1 MTVLQNCINR
11 RSNTNCIW
19 LMRQAG
25 RYLPEF
31 RKIRADN
38 QDFIKLCLNENLS
51 SEITVQP
58 LRRFDIDAAI
68 IFSDILLVPFA
79 LGQSVKFKK
88 DFGPLL
94 GEIDFNKMSKIN
106 EIQFIDKLKPVYNAI
121 KKTKDKVELKNKD
134 LIGFVGAPWTIL
146 IYMLNQKSPKNEDIE
161 FNLKDKKLIEDLL
174 EIIVRFLKI
183 HINNQIESG
192 ATIIQIFDSWAG
204 LLDEKDYEDFVIK
217 PNKKIQED
225 LKKKF
230 PSIPII
236 FFPRNSGYNIFAF
249 IKNIDC
255 DILSLDKE
263 FPKELLNLAKEKKI
277 ILQGNLD
284 PQFLIEG
291 GKKLED
297 EVKKI
302 MIEFSNYDHIFNL
315 SHGILPITPIKNV
328 EKTIEIIRNFN
339 EAKKSY

>member
-1 MTVLQNCINR
+1 MTALLDCINVK
-11 RSNTNCIW
+11 SNTNCIW

-31 RKIRADN
+31 RKIRSEN

-79 LGQSVKFKK
+79 LGQSVKFKNN
-88 DFGPLL
+88 FGPLL
-94 GEIDFNKMSKIN
+94 GDIDFSKMLKIN
-106 EIQFIDKLKPVYNAI
+106 EMQFVNKLKPIYNAI

-161 FNLKDKKLIEDLL
+161 YNLKDKKFIEDLL
-174 EIIVRFLKI
+174 TVIVKFLKI

-204 LLDEKDYEDFVIK
+204 LLNEKDYEKYIYNPTKDLVNFVK
-217 PNKKIQED
+217 SKKTPVIC
-225 LKKKF
+225 F
-230 PSIPII
+230 PK
-236 FFPRNSGYNIFAF
+236 G
-249 IKNIDC
+249 IKNYRNYVNLVKPDVISIDYDVDPKYISESI
-255 DILSLDKE
+255 DITVQGG
-263 FPKELLNLAKEKKI
+263 LNP
-277 ILQGNLD
+277 N
-284 PQFLIEG
+284 FLIG
-291 GKKLED
+291 GKKELKTN
-297 EVKKI
+297 VKRYLDIFKDKP
-302 MIEFSNYDHIFNL
+302 YIFNL
-315 SHGILPITPIKNV
+315 GHGVLPSTDPGMVDYLVKFVKNY
-328 EKTIEIIRNFN
+328 
-339 EAKKSY
+339 S

>member
-1 MTVLQNCINR
+1 MTVLQNCINKK
-11 RSNTNCIW
+11 SNINCIW

-31 RKIRADN
+31 REIRSKN

-106 EIQFIDKLKPVYNAI
+106 EMQFIDKLKPVYNAI
-121 KKTKDKVELKNKD
+121 KKTKDKEELKNKD

-161 FNLKDKKLIEDLL
+161 LNLKDKKFIEDLL

-204 LLDEKDYEDFVIK
+204 LLNKKDYDKYIYNPTKDLVNFVKSKKTPVICFPKGINDYKNYVSLVK
-217 PNKKIQED
+217 PDVISIDYDVDPKKISE
-225 LKKKF
+225 
-230 PSIPII
+230 SI
-236 FFPRNSGYNIFAF
+236 
-249 IKNIDC
+249 
-255 DILSLDKE
+255 DITVQGGLNPNFLIGDKE
-263 FPKELLNLAKEKKI
+263 ELKTN
-277 ILQGNLD
+277 
-284 PQFLIEG
+284 
-291 GKKLED
+291 
-297 EVKKI
+297 VKKYLDI
-302 MIEFSNYDHIFNL
+302 FKDKPYIFNL
-315 SHGILPITPIKNV
+315 GHGVLPNTDPSMVDYLVKFVKNY
-328 EKTIEIIRNFN
+328 
-339 EAKKSY
+339 S

>member
-1 MTVLQNCINR
+1 MTVLLDCINKK
-11 RSNTNCIW
+11 SNINCIW

-31 RKIRADN
+31 RKIRSEN

-94 GEIDFNKMSKIN
+94 GEIDFNKMSKTN

-121 KKTKDKVELKNKD
+121 KKTKNKEELKNKD

-146 IYMLNQKSPKNEDIE
+146 IYMLNQKSPKNEDIKYK
-161 FNLKDKKLIEDLL
+161 LKDEKFIDDLL
-174 EIIVRFLKI
+174 KIIVRFLKV
-183 HINNQIESG
+183 HINNQIENG

-204 LLDEKDYEDFVIK
+204 LLNKKDYEKYIYNPTKDLVSFVKSKNTPVIC
-217 PNKKIQED
+217 
-225 LKKKF
+225 
-230 PSIPII
+230 
-236 FFPRNSGYNIFAF
+236 FPRGISDYESYVNLVKPDVIS
-249 IKNIDC
+249 IDYEV
-255 DILSLDKE
+255 D
-263 FPKELLNLAKEKKI
+263 PKI
-277 ILQGNLD
+277 ISERIDITVQGGLN
-284 PQFLIEG
+284 PNFLINDREEL
-291 GKKLED
+291 KTN
-297 EVKKI
+297 VKKYLDI
-302 MIEFSNYDHIFNL
+302 FKDKPYIFNL
-315 SHGILPITPIKNV
+315 GHGVLPNTDPSMVDYLVKLVKNY
-328 EKTIEIIRNFN
+328 
-339 EAKKSY
+339 S

>member
-1 MTVLQNCINR
+1 MTVLQNCINKK
-11 RSNTNCIW
+11 SNINCIW

-31 RKIRADN
+31 RKIRSEN

-94 GEIDFNKMSKIN
+94 GEIDFNKMSKTN

-121 KKTKDKVELKNKD
+121 KKTKNKEELKNKD

-146 IYMLNQKSPKNEDIE
+146 IYMLNQKSPKNEDIDYK
-161 FNLKDKKLIEDLL
+161 LKDEKFTDDLL
-174 EIIVRFLKI
+174 KIIVRFLKV
-183 HINNQIESG
+183 HINNQIENG

-204 LLDEKDYEDFVIK
+204 LLNKKDYEKYIYNPTKDLVSFVK
-217 PNKKIQED
+217 
-225 LKKKF
+225 
-230 PSIPII
+230 S
-236 FFPRNSGYNIFAF
+236 
-249 IKNIDC
+249 KNTPVIC
-255 DILSLDKE
+255 
-263 FPKELLNLAKEKKI
+263 FPKGISDYESYVNLVKPDVISIDYEVDPKI
-277 ILQGNLD
+277 ISERIDITVQGGLN
-284 PQFLIEG
+284 PNFLISDREEL
-291 GKKLED
+291 KTN
-297 EVKKI
+297 VKKYLDI
-302 MIEFSNYDHIFNL
+302 FKDKPYIFNL
-315 SHGILPITPIKNV
+315 GHGVLPNTDPSMVDYLVKLVKNY
-328 EKTIEIIRNFN
+328 
-339 EAKKSY
+339 S

>member
-1 MTVLQNCINR
+1 
-11 RSNTNCIW
+11 
-19 LMRQAG
+19 MRQAG

-31 RKIRADN
+31 RKIRSEN

-94 GEIDFNKMSKIN
+94 GEIDFNKMSKTN

-121 KKTKDKVELKNKD
+121 KKTKNKEELKNKD

-161 FNLKDKKLIEDLL
+161 YKLRDEKFIDDLL
-174 EIIVRFLKI
+174 KIIVRFLKV
-183 HINNQIESG
+183 HINNQIENG

-204 LLDEKDYEDFVIK
+204 LLNKKDYEKYIYKPTKDLVSFVK
-217 PNKKIQED
+217 
-225 LKKKF
+225 
-230 PSIPII
+230 S
-236 FFPRNSGYNIFAF
+236 
-249 IKNIDC
+249 KNTPVIC
-255 DILSLDKE
+255 
-263 FPKELLNLAKEKKI
+263 FPKGISDYESYVNLVKPDVISIDYDVDPKI
-277 ILQGNLD
+277 ISERIDITVQGGLN
-284 PQFLIEG
+284 PNFLISDREE
-291 GKKLED
+291 LRTN
-297 EVKKI
+297 VKKYLDI
-302 MIEFSNYDHIFNL
+302 FKDKPYIFNL
-315 SHGILPITPIKNV
+315 GHGVLPNTDPSMVDYLVKLVKNY
-328 EKTIEIIRNFN
+328 
-339 EAKKSY
+339 S

>member
-1 MTVLQNCINR
+1 MTVLLDCINKK
-11 RSNTNCIW
+11 SNINCIW

-31 RKIRADN
+31 RKIRSDN

-94 GEIDFNKMSKIN
+94 GEIDFNKMSKTN

-121 KKTKDKVELKNKD
+121 KKTKNKEELKNKD

-146 IYMLNQKSPKNEDIE
+146 IYMLNQKSPKNLDIE
-161 FNLKDKKLIEDLL
+161 YKLKDEKFINDLL
-174 EIIVRFLKI
+174 KIIVRFLKV
-183 HINNQIESG
+183 HINNQIENG

-204 LLDEKDYEDFVIK
+204 LLNKKDYEKYIYNPTKDLVSFVK
-217 PNKKIQED
+217 
-225 LKKKF
+225 
-230 PSIPII
+230 S
-236 FFPRNSGYNIFAF
+236 
-249 IKNIDC
+249 KNTPVIC
-255 DILSLDKE
+255 
-263 FPKELLNLAKEKKI
+263 FPKGISDYESYVNLVKPDVISIDYDVDPKI
-277 ILQGNLD
+277 ISERIDIAVQGGLN
-284 PQFLIEG
+284 PNFLISDREEL
-291 GKKLED
+291 KTN
-297 EVKKI
+297 VKKYLDI
-302 MIEFSNYDHIFNL
+302 FKDKPYIFNL
-315 SHGILPITPIKNV
+315 GHGVLPNTDPSMVDYLVKLVKNY
-328 EKTIEIIRNFN
+328 
-339 EAKKSY
+339 S

>member
-1 MTVLQNCINR
+1 MTVLQNCINKK
-11 RSNTNCIW
+11 SKVNCIW

-31 RKIRADN
+31 REIRSKN
-38 QDFIKLCLNENLS
+38 QDFIKLCLDENLS

-58 LRRFDIDAAI
+58 LRRFSIDAAI

-94 GEIDFNKMSKIN
+94 GEINFNKMSKIN
-106 EIQFIDKLKPVYNAI
+106 EMQFIDKLKPVYSAI

-161 FNLKDKKLIEDLL
+161 FNLKDKKFIEDLL
-174 EIIVRFLKI
+174 EVIVRFLKI

-204 LLDEKDYEDFVIK
+204 LLNRKDYDKYIYNPTKDLVNFVKSKKTPVICFPKGINDYKSYVSLVK
-217 PNKKIQED
+217 PDVISIDYDVDPKKISE
-225 LKKKF
+225 
-230 PSIPII
+230 SI
-236 FFPRNSGYNIFAF
+236 
-249 IKNIDC
+249 
-255 DILSLDKE
+255 DITVQGGLNPNFLIGDKE
-263 FPKELLNLAKEKKI
+263 QLKSN
-277 ILQGNLD
+277 
-284 PQFLIEG
+284 
-291 GKKLED
+291 
-297 EVKKI
+297 VKKYLDI
-302 MIEFSNYDHIFNL
+302 FKDKPYIFNL
-315 SHGILPITPIKNV
+315 GHGVLPNTDPGMVDYLVKFVKNY
-328 EKTIEIIRNFN
+328 
-339 EAKKSY
+339 S

>member
-1 MTVLQNCINR
+1 MTVLLDCINKK
-11 RSNTNCIW
+11 SNINCIW

-31 RKIRADN
+31 RKIRSEN

-94 GEIDFNKMSKIN
+94 GEIDFNKMSKTN

-121 KKTKDKVELKNKD
+121 KKTKNKEELKNKD

-146 IYMLNQKSPKNEDIE
+146 IYMLNQKSPKNEDIKYK
-161 FNLKDKKLIEDLL
+161 LKDEKFIDDLL
-174 EIIVRFLKI
+174 KIIVRFLKV
-183 HINNQIESG
+183 HINNQIENG

-204 LLDEKDYEDFVIK
+204 LLNKKDYEKYIYNPTKDLVSFVK
-217 PNKKIQED
+217 
-225 LKKKF
+225 
-230 PSIPII
+230 S
-236 FFPRNSGYNIFAF
+236 
-249 IKNIDC
+249 KNTPVIC
-255 DILSLDKE
+255 
-263 FPKELLNLAKEKKI
+263 FPKGISDYESYVNLVKPDVISIDYEVDPKI
-277 ILQGNLD
+277 ISERIDITVQGGLN
-284 PQFLIEG
+284 PNFLISDREEL
-291 GKKLED
+291 KTN
-297 EVKKI
+297 VKKYLDI
-302 MIEFSNYDHIFNL
+302 FKDKPYIFNL
-315 SHGILPITPIKNV
+315 GHGVLPNTDPSMVDYLVKLVKNY
-328 EKTIEIIRNFN
+328 
-339 EAKKSY
+339 S